1 MGLFL
6 TKTAKIVKKSKEIFA
21 IFAGIFMAIFTDT
34 HTHLYADEFSADREQ
49 LIREA
54 IGAGVTR
61 FFMPNIEAAS
71 IEGMLELEQK
81 FPEHCF
87 PMMGLHPC
95 SVKENWEV
103 EMKIVEDWL
112 AKRKFAAIGEMGIDL
127 YWDKTFV
134 EEQKEAFRR
143 QVKLAN
149 HYKLPIVIH
158 SRESFEMI
166 YELLLETKKEEPYGI
181 FHCFTG
187 TEDQA
192 KRAIDLGFYL
202 GIGGVLTFK
211 NSGLDKVVENI
222 DLRHLV
228 LETDAPYLAPTP
240 NRGKRNLPVY
250 LKLVAEKL
258 AQLHGKT
265 VDEIAVITTDNSRKI
280 FSM

>member
-1 MGLFL
+1 MQIL
-6 TKTAKIVKKSKEIFA
+6 
-21 IFAGIFMAIFTDT
+21 TDT
-34 HTHLYADEFSADREQ
+34 HTHLYSEEFDADREQ

-54 IGAGVTR
+54 IRQGVGR
-61 FFMPNIEAAS
+61 FFMPNIESSS
-71 IEGMLELEQK
+71 IEGMLDLEKQ
-81 FPEHCF
+81 FPGSCF

-95 SVKENWEV
+95 SVKENWES
-103 EMKIVEDWL
+103 ELKIVEDWL
-112 AKRKFAAIGEMGIDL
+112 AKRKFIAVGEMGIDL

-134 EEQKEAFRR
+134 EEQKEVFRR

-149 HYKLPIVIH
+149 HHKLPIVIH

-166 YELLLETKKEEPYGI
+166 YELLLESKKEEPYGI

-187 TEDQA
+187 TADQA
-192 KRAIDLGFYL
+192 KRATELGFYL

-240 NRGKRNLPVY
+240 NRGKRNLPEY
-250 LKLVAEKL
+250 LLLVAEKL
-258 AQLHGKT
+258 AQLQGKT
-265 VDEIAVITTDNSRKI
+265 VDEIAGITTDNSRKI
-280 FSM
+280 FSV